1 MTQKV
6 RWGVLSTASI
16 AQNHVIPAFMRA
28 ENAEVVAISSLS
40 GRAEEVA
47 EALGIEKAYDSYHE
61 VLDDETI
68 DAVYIPLP
76 NSLHKEWAIRAAYK
90 KKHILV
96 EKPMALSSTDV
107 LEIKQA
113 CLDNDVM
120 IMEAFMYMLHPQHQ
134 RVKALIEEGAIGEVK
149 HFESTFTF
157 YLADRDS
164 NIRMEKELGGG
175 SLYDVGSYNVH
186 AMRYILNEEPISVRS
201 DAVIDEAS
209 GVDLTSVSYYT
220 FKSGVTASLTSS
232 FDHFHQNAYKVIG
245 TEGMITVP
253 YAYRPDNHGGLGEV
267 ILQTN
272 TYTKTETFMND
283 LYRDEAEHIS
293 YAILNNQEPINTLT
307 NSYQNMR
314 VLEST
319 TASFTHNETVTID
332 NDE

>member
-1 MTQKV
+1 MTKKLK
-6 RWGVLSTASI
+6 WGILSTAGI
-16 AQNHVIPAFMRA
+16 AQHHLIPAFKRA

-90 KKHILV
+90 NKHVLV
-96 EKPMALSSTDV
+96 EKPIALSSTDV

-113 CLDNDVM
+113 CLDNDV
-120 IMEAFMYMLHPQHQ
+120 ILMEAFMYMLHPQHQ
-134 RVKALIEEGAIGEVK
+134 RVKALIKEGAIGEVK

-157 YLADRDS
+157 YLTDRDA

-175 SLYDVGSYNVH
+175 SLYDVGSYNIH
-186 AMRYILNEEPISVRS
+186 AMRYILDEEPISVRS
-201 DAVIDEAS
+201 QAVMDDVTE
-209 GVDLTSVSYYT
+209 VDLSSVSYYT
-220 FKSGVTASLTSS
+220 FKSGVTATLTSS
-232 FDHFHQNAYKVIG
+232 FDQFHQNVYRVIG

-267 ILQTN
+267 ILTN
-272 TYTKTETFMND
+272 GQFTKTETFMND
-283 LYRDEAEHIS
+283 LYRDEVEHIS
-293 YAILNNQEPINTLT
+293 YAILNNQEPINTLM
-307 NSYQNMR
+307 NSYHNMR
-314 VLEST
+314 VLELT
-319 TASFTHNETVTID
+319 TEAFINDTTVLID
-332 NDE
+332 DDE